1 MTAEEIA
8 RSLQVEPS
16 KLRYLEFLCQG
27 FVSKPRLGFQ
37 RQYSMNDLEIMGTAN
52 RLLAEGIPPNALKSR
67 LAKKFFLQER
77 KSLHEAPGSS
87 FAPPG
92 AALITVSSGKG
103 GVGKSTLALN
113 LGVELKRAGHRVV
126 VIDGDWGTANLHVM
140 AGLRVERTLRQVAS
154 GECGIEEVIMGIPGG
169 PDIVPGSSGIF
180 EMANLSRSR
189 QDTLLSE
196 LLRLGSRY
204 EIILVDTA
212 AGVAAPV
219 VEFVA
224 ASDLGLIVT
233 SPEKTAITDA
243 YALIKL
249 SVERNR
255 HCKLGLVV
263 NRIRSAREG
272 AFVLGR
278 IAGCARRFLNQSVLE
293 LGYVWEDAHVRRAVN
308 EGVSL
313 SVQYPESKASLSI
326 RKLAR
331 LLQENNLLFSRSQG
345 LDSGFQM
352 LMRPAAKAAAGWAPS

>member
-8 RSLQVEPS
+8 RSLQVEPA

-27 FVSKPRLGFQ
+27 FVSKPRLGFL
-37 RQYSMNDLEIMGTAN
+37 RQYSKNDLQIMETAN
-52 RLLAEGIPPNALKSR
+52 QLLTEGIPSNALKSR
-67 LAKKFFLQER
+67 LAKMFLLQER
-77 KSLHEAPGSS
+77 RSLHEAPLSS
-87 FAPPG
+87 APAG

-154 GECGIEEVIMGIPGG
+154 GECGIEEVILGIPGG

-180 EMANLSRSR
+180 EMANLNRSR

-204 EIILVDTA
+204 EIILLDTA

-255 HCKLGLVV
+255 RCKLGLVV

-278 IAGCARRFLNQSVLE
+278 ISGCARRFLNQPVLE
-293 LGYVWEDAHVRRAVN
+293 LGYIWEDAHVRRAVN
-308 EGVSL
+308 EGTSL
-313 SVQYPESKASLSI
+313 CLQYPESKASLSI

-331 LLQENNLLFSRSQG
+331 LLRENNLLSSHSQG

-352 LMRPAAKAAAGWAPS
+352 LMRPAAKTAAGGAPS